1 MKNPSQAAWYH
12 AIGWTAAVV
21 ALGATLVVGPSSAR
35 AACLGDCDGNGE
47 VAVTELIVMV
57 NIALGTVPCC
67 TSCAAA
73 DPDGTGEVLVTQIVS
88 AVNNALNGCPAM
100 TGTCGD
106 GVKNGT
112 EECDPGSVCI
122 GGTNAGTAC
131 TKEEDCQGEGVCD
144 TFGQQG
150 TAGTVPRK
158 VCSTNTECG
167 GAACI
172 HCKRFAKNGCANNC
186 TNETLTTTTL
196 VPGVVGDDGL
206 TINAG
211 TSGAVVH
218 GDTLTIPLPLVGTT
232 NLRAGKAGATGIIPL
247 SQGTD
252 DTHLDRI
259 PVSTLACAC
268 VRGSEFKTCG
278 GTQFEA
284 DGNTVSTECSDDAS
298 LCAGKKPCTAVA
310 GAGNAGEG
318 AIGCGPGGLP
328 SVNYSIVQDSGGA
341 AGVMHPAI
349 FTAGAAG
356 PPGSQILATGSA
368 IGTVVGTCT
377 NTIVPAPAPY
387 GPDNEYCTDDD
398 PMNRVARGIPSI
410 QTLVS
415 GTASSE
421 VKNANF
427 IDDNNIGPFSATGH
441 SLTCEML
448 AAGQT
453 TGAAQAGA
461 FTTLGQPS
469 TGDIAVANVFVAQ

>member
-1 MKNPSQAAWYH
+1 MKNPIQAAWVH
-12 AIGWTAAVV
+12 AISWTAAVV

-35 AACLGDCDGNGE
+35 AQCLGDCDGNGE

-67 TSCAAA
+67 ATCEAA
-73 DPDGTGEVLVTQIVS
+73 DPNHTGEVLVTQIVS
-88 AVNNALNGCPAM
+88 AVNNALNGCSSPI
-100 TGTCGD
+100 CGD
-106 GVKNGT
+106 GVT
-112 EECDPGSVCI
+112 TAPEACDPGSVCI
-122 GGTNAGTAC
+122 GGANAGTVC
-131 TKEEDCQGEGVCD
+131 TKETDCQGEGICD
-144 TFGQQG
+144 TFGQAG
-150 TAGTVPRK
+150 TAGTVVRK

-172 HCKRFAKNGCANNC
+172 HCKRFAQNGCANNC
-186 TNETLTTTTL
+186 TAEALTTTTL
-196 VPGVVGDDGL
+196 VPGVVSDDGL
-206 TINAG
+206 SIVSG
-211 TSGAVVH
+211 SGAVVH

-232 NLRAGKAGATGIIPL
+232 NLRAGGAGATGIIPL
-247 SQGTD
+247 SQRVD

-278 GTQFEA
+278 GTQFEP
-284 DGNTVSTECSDDAS
+284 DGNTVSTECTDDAS
-298 LCAGKKPCTAVA
+298 LCTGKKPCTAVA
-310 GAGNAGEG
+310 GKGNAGEG
-318 AIGCGPGGLP
+318 AIGCGSTGLP

-341 AGVMHPAI
+341 SGVSLPAV
-349 FTAGAAG
+349 FTAGVGGPAG
-356 PPGSQILATGSA
+356 AQIIATGSA

-377 NTIVPAPAPY
+377 NVLVPIPAPY

-398 PMNRVARGIPSI
+398 PMDRVARGIPSI
-410 QTLVS
+410 QTLVT

-427 IDDNNIGPFSATGH
+427 TDDNNIGPFSATGH

-461 FTTLGQPS
+461 FTSLNQPS